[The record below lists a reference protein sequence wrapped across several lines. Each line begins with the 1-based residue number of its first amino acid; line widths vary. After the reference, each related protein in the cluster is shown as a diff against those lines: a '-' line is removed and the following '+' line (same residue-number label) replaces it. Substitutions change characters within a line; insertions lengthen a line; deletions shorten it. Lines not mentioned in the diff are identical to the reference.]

1 MINLMEEDI
10 KHMTTT
16 PQFVFGLE
24 NILDELVKN
33 NNYQAQIGNTTITYN
48 GILEDTLNGKR
59 EVFYITRKVK
69 W

>member
-1 MINLMEEDI
+1 MIEG
-10 KHMTTT
+10 KSMTTT

-33 NNYQAQIGNTTITYN
+33 DGYQAQIGNTTIIYQGT
-48 GILEDTLNGKR
+48 LEDTANGKR

>member
-1 MINLMEEDI
+1 MEEDI
-10 KHMTTT
+10 EHMTTT

-24 NILDELVKN
+24 NILNELVKN
-33 NNYQAQIGNTTITYN
+33 NSYQAQIGNTIITYN